1 MMMRGVQ
8 KQNSSTTTSCLLG
21 RFRTDP
27 RTRSEFLD
35 LVHAI
40 KR

>member
-1 MMMRGVQ
+1 MMRGVQ

-21 RFRTDP
+21 RFRVDP